1 MTSRVVVSGVG
12 LVTPLGVGAE
22 AVAAKLFA
30 GASGI
35 VPLEGRRDP
44 QVSGPRL
51 GAPVSGFAPRDF
63 ISVGNLR
70 RMDCLSRM
78 VTAAARMALE
88 NAGVTVAIANRD
100 RVGIVLGTA
109 FGSTDVAAQFTRV
122 LFTEGPRR
130 VNPIL
135 VPNTVMNAPAGHA
148 SIELGFRGVNTT
160 VNHREASGETAIA
173 YAASEI
179 RRGRAD
185 VMLAGGGDILSDF
198 CLEVL
203 TRFKALSPVSGG
215 PEGAR
220 PFDRRR
226 NGAVAGEGAG
236 ILCLESQ
243 EHAAARGAAAY
254 CEVAGWGMSA
264 APAPL
269 TDWPEDPRGPV
280 LAVTR
285 ALSAAG
291 ADPRQVDWVSASANG
306 GRRLDQL
313 EADALARVF
322 GQGFSG
328 PRVSSVKGALG
339 ESFSSGGIRAA
350 VMALAIR
357 QGAIPPTLG
366 LREPIRPLAFVL
378 EPLRETPVRC
388 GLVNGL
394 ASGGTFAAL
403 VFKSLEALPAAAS
416 GASR

>member
-1 MTSRVVVSGVG
+1 M
-12 LVTPLGVGAE
+12 
-22 AVAAKLFA
+22 
-30 GASGI
+30 
-35 VPLEGRRDP
+35 DP
-44 QVSGPRL
+44 
-51 GAPVSGFAPRDF
+51 
-63 ISVGNLR
+63 
-70 RMDCLSRM
+70 LSRM

-88 NAGVTVAIANRD
+88 DAGVAVTPANRD

-109 FGSTDVAAQFTRV
+109 FGATDVAAQFTRV

-185 VMLAGGGDILSDF
+185 VMLAGGGDILSDV

-203 TRFKALSPVSGG
+203 TRFKALSPVGG
-215 PEGAR
+215 GTEGAR
-220 PFDRRR
+220 PFDRLR

-236 ILCLESQ
+236 ILCLETL

-280 LAVTR
+280 LAMTR

-291 ADPRQVDWVSASANG
+291 IHPRQVDWVLAAANG
-306 GRRLDQL
+306 GRRLDRL
-313 EADALARVF
+313 EADALAGIF
-322 GQGFSG
+322 GDGLPG

-339 ESFSSGGIRAA
+339 ESFSSGGIRGAL
-350 VMALAIR
+350 MALAIR

-366 LREPIRPLAFVL
+366 LREPIRPLAFVR
-378 EPLRETPVRC
+378 EPLREAVHF
-388 GLVNGL
+388 GLANGL

-403 VFKSLEALPAAAS
+403 VFKSLEAPPADRRTR
-416 GASR
+416 G